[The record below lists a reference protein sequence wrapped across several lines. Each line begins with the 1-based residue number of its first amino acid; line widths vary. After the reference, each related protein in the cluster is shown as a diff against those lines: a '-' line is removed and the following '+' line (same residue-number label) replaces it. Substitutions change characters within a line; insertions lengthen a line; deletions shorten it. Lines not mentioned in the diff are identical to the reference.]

1 MTMNELE
8 RLCDQAWNLYILIGS
23 RKQVDRSPR
32 ILRLHQKAGTRYD
45 RRMDMLDDRQRNP

>member
-8 RLCDQAWNLYILIGS
+8 RLCDQAWTLYILIGS

-32 ILRLHQKAGTRYD
+32 ILRRDG
-45 RRMDMLDDRQRNP
+45 